1 MAKPGVRK
9 EIVVAFLR
17 DHPGLPNRTA
27 AIQLA
32 ALHPDHFTVE
42 RARSAIR
49 SIRGVNG
56 SAANKILPEPDLA
69 AEWANIK
76 KTIPLPI
83 QYDFAP
89 VQPGC
94 EKALIIADAQ
104 VPFHDERAIEAA
116 VKKGR
121 QEKVDL
127 VVVNGDWWD
136 CMEFSVFERNPAL
149 RGMVEE
155 CFSARQTFAYL
166 RNEFPK
172 ADIWYK
178 LGNHEERLLKHFCR
192 NMLGTVQF
200 LEKTGRMPKS
210 IASVSGLLDLQD
222 FGVKMVEDRRPI
234 LLGKYLYVMHGHEG
248 GGTYAPVLPAR
259 AVALKARVCTV
270 VGHWHRTSTY
280 VERAMDGRELVCYSL
295 GCLCDLTPKWM
306 PQNQW
311 NHGFAVATIEKDGGF
326 RMHNYR
332 ISKRGEVW
340 A

>member
-1 MAKPGVRK
+1 MARPGTLK
-9 EIVVAFLR
+9 DIVVKFLK
-17 DHPGLPNRTA
+17 DNPGIKNRTA
-27 AIQLA
+27 AKQLA
-32 ALHPDHFTVE
+32 AMYPGTFTVE
-42 RARSAIR
+42 SARAMAR
-49 SIRGVNG
+49 SIRGVNNH
-56 SAANKILPEPDLA
+56 SNRCIQPDTELADEWRNIRTTLPTP
-69 AEWANIK
+69 
-76 KTIPLPI
+76 IP
-83 QYDFAP
+83 YNYSP
-89 VQPGC
+89 VQPEC
-94 EKALIIADAQ
+94 EKALIISDAQ

-121 QEKVDL
+121 EEKVDL
-127 VVVNGDWWD
+127 VIVDGDWWD

-149 RGMVEE
+149 RGLTEE

-166 RNEFPK
+166 RNEFPE
-172 ADIWYK
+172 AEIWYK
-178 LGNHEERLLKHFCR
+178 VGNHEERLPKHFSK
-192 NMLGTVQF
+192 NMLGTIQL
-200 LEKTGRMPKS
+200 LEKTGRLPKS
-210 IASVSGLLDLQD
+210 IASVGGMLDLHD

-234 LLGKYLYVMHGHEG
+234 LLGKYLYIMHGHEG

-259 AVALKARVCTV
+259 AVALKARVCAV

-311 NHGFAVATIEKDGGF
+311 NHGFGLATIEKDGGF